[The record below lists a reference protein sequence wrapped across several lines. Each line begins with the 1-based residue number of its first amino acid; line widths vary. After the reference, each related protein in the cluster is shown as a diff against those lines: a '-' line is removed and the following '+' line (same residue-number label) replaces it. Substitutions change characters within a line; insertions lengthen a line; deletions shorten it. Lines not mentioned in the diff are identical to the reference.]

1 MAAIERTPAR
11 VRHGRERVIPSDE
24 SRRRAVTAS
33 KLSRF
38 DRRLHVV
45 PMPTRQSFRG
55 CLLGGAIGDAL
66 GAPVE
71 FMSRARIRERYGER
85 GIERF
90 DVAYGREGAITDDT
104 QMTMFT
110 TEGLLQAL
118 SLRQRGSDERPEA
131 VVHRA
136 YLRWL
141 RTQDFDGELG
151 SSGSETSGWLIDV
164 PALHARRAPG
174 MTCLNALGSGRMGRP
189 GYPLNGSKGCGGVMR
204 IAPCAL
210 VKEWDAYALGC
221 NVAATTH
228 GHHSGYLAAG
238 ALAVIIRAVL
248 EGHSVSQGVSAAL
261 VRLVPEP
268 GGAECIDALRA
279 ATSLWKEHGR
289 DGDVERLGQ
298 GWVADEA
305 LAIGVYAAMVGET
318 DLGRGL
324 TVAVNHSGD
333 SDSTGAIAGNI
344 LGAIHGEEA
353 VSELAMGD
361 LELRDELIR
370 LADDLF
376 DAWTDQPGWADRYP
390 VPGHSTLSG
399 W

>member
-1 MAAIERTPAR
+1 MPIRTR
-11 VRHGRERVIPSDE
+11 
-24 SRRRAVTAS
+24 
-33 KLSRF
+33 
-38 DRRLHVV
+38 
-45 PMPTRQSFRG
+45 FRG

-71 FMSRARIRERYGER
+71 FLSRAEIRERYGEQ

-90 DVAYGREGAITDDT
+90 DVAYGRLGAITDDT

-110 TEGLLQAL
+110 AEGLLQAL
-118 SLRQRGSDERPEA
+118 SLHRRGSDERPEV

-141 RTQDFDGELG
+141 RTQDRERAS
-151 SSGSETSGWLIDV
+151 SSGAETSGWLMGV

-174 MTCLNALGSGRMGRP
+174 LTCETALSTGRMGRP

-204 IAPCAL
+204 IAPCGL
-210 VKEWDAYALGC
+210 MKEWDPFTLGC
-221 NVAATTH
+221 NVAAITH

-248 EGHSVSQGVSAAL
+248 EGRTVMQGVSAAL

-268 GGAECIDALRA
+268 GGAECIDALRR
-279 ATSLWKEHGR
+279 ATTLRKGYYLK
-289 DGDVERLGQ
+289 GDVEKLGQ
-298 GWVADEA
+298 GWVAEEA
-305 LAIGVYAAMVGET
+305 LAIAVYAAMVGEA
-318 DLGRGL
+318 DLRKGL
-324 TVAVNHSGD
+324 TLAVNHSGD

-344 LGAIHGEEA
+344 LGALYGEEPLLGLSFGD
-353 VSELAMGD
+353 VELH
-361 LELRDELIR
+361 DEIIQ

-376 DAWTDQPGWADRYP
+376 DAWSDQPGWDDRYSNIP
-390 VPGHSTLSG
+390 SASTTWDAS
-399 W
+399 

>member
-1 MAAIERTPAR
+1 MTGSCDEDALRVSAI
-11 VRHGRERVIPSDE
+11 V
-24 SRRRAVTAS
+24 
-33 KLSRF
+33 
-38 DRRLHVV
+38 
-45 PMPTRQSFRG
+45 TRQSFRG

-71 FMSRARIRERYGER
+71 FMSRARIREGYGEQ

-110 TEGLLQAL
+110 AEGLLQAL
-118 SLRQRGSDERPEA
+118 SRRRSGSEEAPEV

-141 RTQDFDGELG
+141 RTQHFTGELG
-151 SSGSETSGWLIDV
+151 SSGSETSGWLIRV

-174 MTCLNALGSGRMGRP
+174 TTCLSALMGGRMGRP
-189 GYPLNGSKGCGGVMR
+189 AYPFNASKGCGGVMR

-210 VKEWDAYALGC
+210 VKEWDPYELGYK
-221 NVAATTH
+221 VAAITH

-238 ALAVIIRAVL
+238 ALAVIIRTVL
-248 EGHSVSQGVSAAL
+248 EGHGVAKAVSAAL

-268 GGAECIDALRA
+268 GGAECIDALRK
-279 ATSLWKEHGR
+279 ATSSWKEQGA
-289 DGDVERLGQ
+289 DGDVEQLGQ

-305 LAIGVYAAMVGET
+305 LAIGVYAAMVGEA
-318 DLGRGL
+318 DLRKGL
-324 TVAVNHSGD
+324 TIAVNHSGD

-344 LGAIHGEEA
+344 LGAIHGEDALSRLSLGE
-353 VSELAMGD
+353 VELH
-361 LELRDELIR
+361 DEIVR

-376 DAWTDQPGWADRYP
+376 DAWTDQPGWAERY
-390 VPGHSTLSG
+390 SDTQSDAT
-399 W
+399 

>member
-1 MAAIERTPAR
+1 MAIVPYGPLRSGHVSEIPGETVAMEAT
-11 VRHGRERVIPSDE
+11 RE
-24 SRRRAVTAS
+24 
-33 KLSRF
+33 F
-38 DRRLHVV
+38 
-45 PMPTRQSFRG
+45 FRG
-55 CLLGGAIGDAL
+55 CVLGGAIGDAL

-71 FMSRARIRERYGER
+71 FLSRAEIRERYGER

-90 DVAYGREGAITDDT
+90 DVAYGRQGAITDDT

-110 TEGLLQAL
+110 AEGLLQAL
-118 SLRQRGSDERPEA
+118 SERRSGKEEAPEI

-141 RTQDFDGELG
+141 RTQHFTGELG
-151 SSGSETSGWLIDV
+151 SSGSEMSGWLIHV
-164 PALHARRAPG
+164 KALHARRAPG
-174 MTCLNALGSGRMGRP
+174 TTCLSALMGGRMGRP
-189 GYPLNGSKGCGGVMR
+189 GYPLNASKGCGGVMR

-210 VKEWDAYALGC
+210 VKEWDPFELAYK
-221 NVAATTH
+221 VAAITH

-248 EGHSVSQGVSAAL
+248 EGHGVAKGVSAAL

-268 GGAECIDALRA
+268 GGAETMDALRK
-279 ATSLWKEHGR
+279 ATALWKEHGAG
-289 DGDVERLGQ
+289 GDVEQLGQ
-298 GWVADEA
+298 GWVAEEA

-318 DLGRGL
+318 DLRRGL

-344 LGAIHGEEA
+344 LGAVHGEEA
-353 VSELAMGD
+353 LSRLSLGD
-361 LELRDELIR
+361 VELRDEVIR

-376 DAWTDQPGWADRYP
+376 GAWMDQPGWADRY
-390 VPGHSTLSG
+390 SG
-399 W
+399 AHVGG